1 MLNFTFTF
9 WVNIYTM
16 IGRQEGTGEGKE
28 AARCGVVAVSSSSHI
43 QFKVAFADACL
54 NNLQSTVGLPPP
66 LFPSR
71 WHPLS
76 QIEASDGRAPRVSN
90 EEWGE
95 GSHSSTESKSASAVG
110 SSSLSFAQLI
120 SAIYKHVAGLLYTS
134 LPSCHTPPLSPY
146 RLAFAGT
153 LFYDM
158 LIQFSPEGFLF
169 FSRRLPQIIYA

>member
-1 MLNFTFTF
+1 M
-9 WVNIYTM
+9 
-16 IGRQEGTGEGKE
+16 EE

-66 LFPSR
+66 LSLPVDTRCHKSKR
-71 WHPLS
+71 VTDVPH
-76 QIEASDGRAPRVSN
+76 ECRAAV
-90 EEWGE
+90 GGGG
-95 GSHSSTESKSASAVG
+95 GSHSSTESESKSESASAVG

-134 LPSCHTPPLSPY
+134 LPSSHFPPLPLY